1 MDINKWIT
9 DRKYVNTA
17 KIGKARTIL
26 QELDPYTKSRTLDG
40 ALITKWNGDFINK
53 VNTYFL
59 SNTAGSMGPKELA
72 VFSKYT
78 DPLVSTGDDL
88 YDQAT
93 KNLDAYLSTITEDDT
108 LTTLLVAK

>member
-9 DRKYVNTA
+9 NRKYVNTA

-26 QELDPYTKSRTLDG
+26 QELDPYTESHALDG
-40 ALITKWNGDFINK
+40 TLITNWNGDFIDK

-59 SNTAGSMGPKELA
+59 SNTTGGMGAKEIA
-72 VFSKYT
+72 VFSKYI
-78 DPLVSTGDDL
+78 DPLVSTKDDL

-93 KNLDAYLSTITEDDT
+93 KNLDAYLSTITEDDIT
-108 LTTLLVAK
+108 TTLLVAQ